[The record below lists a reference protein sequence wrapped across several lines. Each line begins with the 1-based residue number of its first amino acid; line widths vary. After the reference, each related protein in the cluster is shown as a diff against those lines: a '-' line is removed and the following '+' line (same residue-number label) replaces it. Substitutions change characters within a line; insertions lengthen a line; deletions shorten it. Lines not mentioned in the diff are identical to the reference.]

1 MLNSEAMTIKKGLE
15 KRMVQKRR
23 EKQCMCGCVQM
34 YSPDHGLGR
43 EEVQTF
49 GS

>member
-1 MLNSEAMTIKKGLE
+1 MHSEAMTIKKGLE
-15 KRMVQKRR
+15 KRMVQKKR
-23 EKQCMCGCVQM
+23 EKQCMCVCVQM
-34 YSPDHGLGR
+34 YSLDHGLRR